1 MAHTRALSCLS
12 AAPLKGQ
19 LYMGFLFL
27 PVVPWA
33 EARELARV
41 LSFLFRRYHTISYL
55 PACLQH
61 IGLLYSPFA

>member
-1 MAHTRALSCLS
+1 LS

-55 PACLQH
+55 PACLRH
-61 IGLLYSPFA
+61 IGLL